1 MNLLSPLEINKNYE
15 LQALSNEA
23 VFGDA
28 ESSYLS
34 QTSLRNNILKA
45 LKADQVMTEL
55 MVD

>member
-28 ESSYLS
+28 ESSVSISDFFKKQYLEG
-34 QTSLRNNILKA
+34 T
-45 LKADQVMTEL
+45 
-55 MVD
+55 